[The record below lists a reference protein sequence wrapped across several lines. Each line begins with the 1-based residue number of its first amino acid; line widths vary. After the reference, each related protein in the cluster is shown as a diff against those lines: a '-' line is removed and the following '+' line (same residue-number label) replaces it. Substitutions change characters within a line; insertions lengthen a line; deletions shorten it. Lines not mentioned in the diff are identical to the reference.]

1 MEKKTCQDRRI
12 LIVAFQILH
21 NRTLPKLSLTFY
33 EIFED
38 KRGLGDP
45 QESSYS
51 H

>member
-1 MEKKTCQDRRI
+1 MEKKKCQDRRI

-21 NRTLPKLSLTFY
+21 NRTLPKLSLTVY
-33 EIFED
+33 E
-38 KRGLGDP
+38 RGLGDP